1 MISTKNKMIF
11 SNSFGCFNKDQVVVN
26 KSNYD
31 LVFKEIASIKIKKKK
46 SFVYEI
52 IYIVMTAVL
61 FSLLFFDVNEIL
73 IMLISLGLLFF
84 TIIYLFML
92 KKDVFY
98 IQIILCVPKQLFIG
112 VKRSEYESAKEF
124 TNTFTSYRQFYTDL

>member
-11 SNSFGCFNKDQVVVN
+11 SNNFGSFNKDQVVVN
-26 KSNYD
+26 KSNYN

-46 SFVYEI
+46 SFGYEI
-52 IYIVMTAVL
+52 IYIVITTVL

-84 TIIYLFML
+84 TVIYLFMF

-112 VKRSEYESAKEF
+112 VKKSEYKSAMEF
-124 TNTFTSYRQFYTDL
+124 TNTFTRYRQFYTDL